1 MFCVEV
7 LEALAAPKYL
17 ISSSTFGISAVD
29 PSTAISS
36 RLWNSVCRFVYI
48 VFMYFL
54 FKSSNRSLLMCW
66 RCFDGACLVI
76 VWRVFGSWLKK
87 LRSSMVG
94 ILLCSLGRIVPFL
107 CSSFFVLLVVRMRCF
122 WLGIFLVFAVF

>member
-1 MFCVEV
+1 M

-36 RLWNSVCRFVYI
+36 RLWNSICRFVYT

-76 VWRVFGSWLKK
+76 VWCAFGSWLKK
-87 LRSSMVG
+87 LRSSMDRDFPVFIRKNSAISSKFIFCFVG
-94 ILLCSLGRIVPFL
+94 RENAV
-107 CSSFFVLLVVRMRCF
+107 
-122 WLGIFLVFAVF
+122 FLVYVFSLF